1 MAFFNDLT
9 TSLKQKWLQFFQVN
23 RSWLAR
29 HMDMQSV
36 STPDGG
42 RRPPSYLIL
51 GVANALEP
59 QLAELMLP
67 FTKLNPDV
75 DALIDALELHFDPE
89 LMRGFPSHT
98 AANLEEPRYESL
110 ESDAAPA
117 PMPQPTYNVT
127 VVETLTELEPDQMIG
142 MSLNDIANE
151 QVMLVTSDD
160 ESIMVLNIV
169 EPDQANGMLLDEPDE
184 SIVVLNVLE
193 PDQLNGMLLDDS
205 EESLMMLNVLDPDQ
219 ENGMALD
226 DSEESLMM
234 LNILDPDQEN
244 GMAFDAIANDE
255 AVAETDDESIGIMN
269 VDELDELSNMLLD
282 DTDSELME
290 ADDRVAEPSAAQPD
304 MFGDMS
310 LDDMA
315 DFTVSFESD
324 DDLKT
329 PRAAQTDEADNVLL
343 DMWGEEKLPGSDAD
357 EKQSEHDQEISRLFP
372 NL

>member
-1 MAFFNDLT
+1 MAFFNELT

-23 RSWLAR
+23 RSWLALQ
-29 HMDMQSV
+29 MDMQSV

-75 DALIDALELHFDPE
+75 DALIDAVELHFDPD
-89 LMRGFPSHT
+89 LMLGNRSHA

-110 ESDAAPA
+110 ESNAAPA

-142 MSLNDIANE
+142 MSFNDIAND

-160 ESIMVLNIV
+160 DSIMVLNVI
-169 EPDQANGMLLDEPDE
+169 EPDQE
-184 SIVVLNVLE
+184 
-193 PDQLNGMLLDDS
+193 NGMLLDDS
-205 EESLMMLNVLDPDQ
+205 EESLMMLNIVEPDQ
-219 ENGMALD
+219 ENGMLLD

-244 GMAFDAIANDE
+244 GMAFDTIANDE
-255 AVAETDDESIGIMN
+255 AMAGTDD
-269 VDELDELSNMLLD
+269 
-282 DTDSELME
+282 
-290 ADDRVAEPSAAQPD
+290 
-304 MFGDMS
+304 
-310 LDDMA
+310 
-315 DFTVSFESD
+315 
-324 DDLKT
+324 
-329 PRAAQTDEADNVLL
+329 
-343 DMWGEEKLPGSDAD
+343 
-357 EKQSEHDQEISRLFP
+357 
-372 NL
+372 

>member
-23 RSWLAR
+23 RSWLAMQ
-29 HMDMQSV
+29 MDMESV

-75 DALIDALELHFDPE
+75 DALIDALELHFDPD
-89 LMRGFPSHT
+89 LMLGNRSH
-98 AANLEEPRYESL
+98 AAAHLQEPRYESL

-127 VVETLTELEPDQMIG
+127 VVETLTELEPDQLIG
-142 MSLNDIANE
+142 MSLNDIAND

-160 ESIMVLNIV
+160 DSIM
-169 EPDQANGMLLDEPDE
+169 
-184 SIVVLNVLE
+184 VLNVLE
-193 PDQLNGMLLDDS
+193 PDQVNGMLLDDPD
-205 EESLMMLNVLDPDQ
+205 ESLMMLNYVEPDH
-219 ENGMALD
+219 ENGMALE

-244 GMAFDAIANDE
+244 DMGLDAIANDE

-269 VDELDELSNMLLD
+269 IDELDELSNMLLD

-290 ADDRVAEPSAAQPD
+290 ADDGVAEPSAAQPD

-315 DFTVSFESD
+315 DFTVSFED

-329 PRAAQTDEADNVLL
+329 PSAVQTDEADNVLL

>member
-23 RSWLAR
+23 RSWIAR

-75 DALIDALELHFDPE
+75 DALIDAVELNFDPD
-89 LMRGFPSHT
+89 LMLGNRFHA
-98 AANLEEPRYESL
+98 AANLEEPRDESS
-110 ESDAAPA
+110 ESDAALTSILQA
-117 PMPQPTYNVT
+117 PTYNVT
-127 VVETLTELEPDQMIG
+127 VVETLTEVEPDQMIG
-142 MSLNDIANE
+142 MSLDDVADD
-151 QVMLVTSDD
+151 QVVLVTSDD
-160 ESIMVLNIV
+160 QSIMVLNV
-169 EPDQANGMLLDEPDE
+169 PEPDQVIGMSLDDQDESIMMLNIPEADQANGM
-184 SIVVLNVLE
+184 S
-193 PDQLNGMLLDDS
+193 
-205 EESLMMLNVLDPDQ
+205 
-219 ENGMALD
+219 
-226 DSEESLMM
+226 
-234 LNILDPDQEN
+234 
-244 GMAFDAIANDE
+244 FDAIANDE
-255 AVAETDDESIGIMN
+255 AMAETDDESIVIMN

-282 DTDSELME
+282 DTDSELMS
-290 ADDRVAEPSAAQPD
+290 DDGLPEMSSAAQPD

-310 LDDMA
+310 LDEMA
-315 DFTVSFESD
+315 DLTLVLESD

-329 PRAAQTDEADNVLL
+329 ASAAQADESDDVLL
-343 DMWGEEKLPGSDAD
+343 DMWGDEKLADSDQAD

>member
-1 MAFFNDLT
+1 MAFFDDLT

-23 RSWLAR
+23 RSWLALQ
-29 HMDMQSV
+29 MDMESV

-67 FTKLNPDV
+67 FTKLNQDV
-75 DALIDALELHFDPE
+75 DALIDAVELHFDPD
-89 LMRGFPSHT
+89 LMLGNPSHA

-110 ESDAAPA
+110 EFDAAPVS
-117 PMPQPTYNVT
+117 MPQPTYNVT
-127 VVETLTELEPDQMIG
+127 VVETLTELEPDQLIG
-142 MSLNDIANE
+142 MSLNDIAND

-160 ESIMVLNIV
+160 SIMVLN
-169 EPDQANGMLLDEPDE
+169 
-184 SIVVLNVLE
+184 VLE
-193 PDQLNGMLLDDS
+193 SDQVNGMLLDDPD
-205 EESLMMLNVLDPDQ
+205 ESLMMLNYVEPDH

-244 GMAFDAIANDE
+244 GMSLDAIANDE
-255 AVAETDDESIGIMN
+255 AVAETDDDSIGIMN
-269 VDELDELSNMLLD
+269 LDELDELSNMLLD

-290 ADDRVAEPSAAQPD
+290 ADNGVAEPSAAQPD

-329 PRAAQTDEADNVLL
+329 QSTAQTDESDNVLL
-343 DMWGEEKLPGSDAD
+343 DMWGEEKLPGFDQAD